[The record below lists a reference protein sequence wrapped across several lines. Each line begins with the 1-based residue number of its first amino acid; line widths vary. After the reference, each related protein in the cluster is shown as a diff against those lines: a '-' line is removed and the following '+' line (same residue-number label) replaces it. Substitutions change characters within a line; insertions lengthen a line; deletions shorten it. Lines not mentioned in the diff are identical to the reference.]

1 MANGKLFP
9 AEDKEKWLEA
19 IEILS
24 NINKL
29 VQEDISHMI
38 VLRNDEKFK
47 SGIDLSNN
55 QNNNTNESN
64 LNSTETN
71 NEAGDSRKDLKLGTF
86 KKKKSLKSNSKGK
99 MSKRK
104 SSNKIINVSKRK
116 EVKRKTSSSIDSGD
130 EITNILPKNIENL
143 RPPNVWN
150 YPIEKVEKAK
160 ELKKKRKMKKNQK
173 KKKMK
178 LDMSIHFYAIMME
191 ELKNLWKFLMIF
203 IKMH

>member
-1 MANGKLFP
+1 MESYFP

-47 SGIDLSNN
+47 SGIDISNN

-71 NEAGDSRKDLKLGTF
+71 NDGDSRKDLKLGTF

-116 EVKRKTSSSIDSGD
+116 LT
-130 EITNILPKNIENL
+130 
-143 RPPNVWN
+143 
-150 YPIEKVEKAK
+150 K
-160 ELKKKRKMKKNQK
+160 ELRN
-173 KKKMK
+173 
-178 LDMSIHFYAIMME
+178 E
-191 ELKNLWKFLMIF
+191 
-203 IKMH
+203 